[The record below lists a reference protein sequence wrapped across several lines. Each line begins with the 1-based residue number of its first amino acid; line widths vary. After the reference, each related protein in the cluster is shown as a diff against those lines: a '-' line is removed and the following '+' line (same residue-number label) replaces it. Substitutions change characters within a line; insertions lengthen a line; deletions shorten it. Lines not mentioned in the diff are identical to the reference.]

1 MDKSVQVRLQ
11 ASHKESQ
18 ANEEKILS
26 TIATQTEPQAVR
38 SGMQAYAKF
47 KNQKDTFTKHKNR
60 IKGSI
65 ESDAGA
71 GDVPNVKW
79 VHFEA
84 MMSMM
89 GPIHKEPIVSTNVGF
104 INPDRASGERSP
116 ALASN
121 SSSCNTEESQVD
133 HDSYVAVILD
143 EPLDKPAS
151 SSGATPAN
159 TETDRSDS
167 AEGEQDTRKQAER
180 SSKTLCYVDIASE
193 CLHQLRAIKAAQEQH
208 DLPYFFGMSLV
219 QQLRLLNPH
228 QQVDAITAL
237 QKVMQKK
244 ISEAKLELA
253 FGN

>member
-47 KNQKDTFTKHKNR
+47 KNLKDTFTKHKNR

-89 GPIHKEPIVSTNVGF
+89 GPILKEPIISTNVGF
-104 INPDRASGERSP
+104 INPD
-116 ALASN
+116 
-121 SSSCNTEESQVD
+121 
-133 HDSYVAVILD
+133 
-143 EPLDKPAS
+143 
-151 SSGATPAN
+151 
-159 TETDRSDS
+159 
-167 AEGEQDTRKQAER
+167 R

-237 QKVMQKK
+237 QEVMQKK
-244 ISEAKLELA
+244 ISEARLELA

>member
-1 MDKSVQVRLQ
+1 M
-11 ASHKESQ
+11 
-18 ANEEKILS
+18 
-26 TIATQTEPQAVR
+26 T
-38 SGMQAYAKF
+38 GMQAYAKF

-104 INPDRASGERSP
+104 INPDR
-116 ALASN
+116 
-121 SSSCNTEESQVD
+121 
-133 HDSYVAVILD
+133 YVAVILD

-167 AEGEQDTRKQAER
+167 AEGEQNTRKQAER

-219 QQLRLLNPH
+219 QQLRLLNPPPAGRCYNSTTKS
-228 QQVDAITAL
+228 DA
-237 QKVMQKK
+237 KK
-244 ISEAKLELA
+244 DQ
-253 FGN
+253 